1 MLGQDLPPHKPPK
14 DWKDWSDRD
23 SNSGPRIISNGQA
36 EPVSSLVSES
46 QEQLTLAQ
54 QVAKN
59 MATYFYNPWAM
70 VEDQIIYT
78 LDSTDL
84 LNPVKAFPNHPWL
97 QRMSEDWMREPLY
110 SCFKSR
116 RMTITWLFVFLHLWL
131 AMFREGASVFFVSD
145 KEEKSDELV
154 KRAEFIYNNIPP
166 DKMLKPACKSS
177 YCYLE
182 FPGLNSY
189 IQGVP
194 QGADQLRQYTATAIL
209 NDEFAFWSKA
219 RETFM
224 ASKPTID
231 GGGKVTLIS
240 SPQEG
245 FFKELCFDLIR

>member
-1 MLGQDLPPHKPPK
+1 MANSLADMLGQEELPEPKPLVGPALFSSYGPVTGELPPNPDDPFQQ
-14 DWKDWSDRD
+14 
-23 SNSGPRIISNGQA
+23 PT
-36 EPVSSLVSES
+36 ESLES
-46 QEQLTLAQ
+46 KIAR
-54 QVAKN
+54 N
-59 MATYFYNPWAM
+59 MRTYFNNPWSM
-70 VEDQIIYT
+70 VEDGVVYT

-84 LNPVKAFPNHPWL
+84 LQPVKPFPAHPWL
-97 QRMSEDWMREPLY
+97 KLMAEKWLEEPLFA
-110 SCFKSR
+110 SFKSR
-116 RMTITWLFVFLHLWL
+116 RMTITWLMVFLHLWL

-145 KEEKSDELV
+145 KEEKSDELID
-154 KRAEFIYNNIPP
+154 RAHFIYNNIPSTS
-166 DKMLKPACKSS
+166 MLKPLCKRS

-189 IQGVP
+189 IHGVP

-209 NDEFAFWSKA
+209 NDEFAFWSKG

-240 SPQEG
+240 SPMEG

>member
-1 MLGQDLPPHKPPK
+1 MSLSDMLGQDLPPPKPSELYVPEA
-14 DWKDWSDRD
+14 
-23 SNSGPRIISNGQA
+23 RIFTGRG
-36 EPVSSLVSES
+36 ESLSIPDPEVAPTLSL
-46 QEQLTLAQ
+46 EQKIARNM
-54 QVAKN
+54 QV
-59 MATYFYNPWAM
+59 YFTNPWAM
-70 VEDQIIYT
+70 VEDEVIYT

-84 LNPVKAFPNHPWL
+84 LSPVKPFPNQPWL
-97 QRMSEDWMREPLY
+97 KVMAEKWLEEPLF
-110 SCFKSR
+110 STFKSR
-116 RMTITWLFVFLHLWL
+116 RMTITWLMVFLHLWL
-131 AMFREGASVFFVSD
+131 GMFREGASIFFVSD
-145 KEEKSDELV
+145 KEEKSDELID
-154 KRAEFIYNNIPP
+154 RAEFIYKNIPE
-166 DKMLKPACKSS
+166 DKMLKPAIKRS

-189 IQGVP
+189 IHGVP

-209 NDEFAFWSKA
+209 NDEFAFWSKG